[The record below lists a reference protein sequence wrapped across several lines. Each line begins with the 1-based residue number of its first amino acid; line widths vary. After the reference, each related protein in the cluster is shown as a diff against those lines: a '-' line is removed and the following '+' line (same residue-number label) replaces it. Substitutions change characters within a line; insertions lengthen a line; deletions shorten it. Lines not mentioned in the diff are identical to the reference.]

1 MTPLC
6 YAQSR
11 PTLCCPKD
19 CSPAGSSVMEFSRQ
33 GYWSGLPYPFPG
45 DLPNPGIKPVSLVS
59 PALAGGFFSAV
70 PPGKPLMVPLSPNS
84 SVSNADCPKCEE
96 ISEILFYNGTV
107 KTYQQNNEN
116 IRVCSIQC

>member
-1 MTPLC
+1 MRSIVFYSVTPWTVANQAPL
-6 YAQSR
+6 SM
-11 PTLCCPKD
+11 
-19 CSPAGSSVMEFSRQ
+19 GFFRQ
-33 GYWSGLPYPFPG
+33 EYWSRLPFPPPG
-45 DLPNPGIKPVSLVS
+45 DLPNLGIKPVSLVS
-59 PALAGGFFSAV
+59 PALAGGFFSTV

-84 SVSNADCPKCEE
+84 SVSNADCPKREE